1 MPPSILYLS
10 PCSPGRTFGQSL
22 RVAQVARALADLGKV
37 DLKVVKPEDW
47 LQEIPPGCG
56 VIDLE
61 RETARSAWRS
71 FRCAFDA
78 RFMGVDGLIARESDR
93 ASLGNLLS
101 QYDLVWVHSLRIAD
115 AFRLWKWP
123 RSVMDIDDIPSTYIR
138 TELENTGGSSR
149 RSRTRI
155 RWQAAKRRERLLGDR
170 FTAISVCSEADREYL
185 GLGQNVHV
193 IPNGFE
199 KPERLPPRRVAQPP
213 RFGFIGTME
222 FKPNAAGMRWFAAQC
237 WPRVKKLLPDA
248 RFRLIGTGSE
258 DFSTT
263 LGTDIDGLGYVDD
276 PAEEI
281 ATWSAMV
288 VPLQLGAGTRVKIAE
303 AFSRRCPIVS
313 TSLGAYGYNVEHERE
328 MLVANSA
335 QELADACLR
344 AARQPEE
351 AGRMAD
357 RAWSR
362 FLEEW
367 SWDAIQPRV
376 WSAAEACLRA
386 GS

>member
-1 MPPSILYLS
+1 M
-10 PCSPGRTFGQSL
+10 
-22 RVAQVARALADLGKV
+22 
-37 DLKVVKPEDW
+37 KPEDW

-56 VIDLE
+56 VINLE

-78 RFMGVDGLIARESDR
+78 RFMGVDGLIAREWTEHRWETSFP
-93 ASLGNLLS
+93 STILS
-101 QYDLVWVHSLRIAD
+101 WVHSLRIAD

-138 TELENTGGSSR
+138 TELENTGGAVDDPER
-149 RSRTRI
+149 GFAGKPRT
-155 RWQAAKRRERLLGDR
+155 ASERLLGDR
-170 FTAISVCSEADREYL
+170 FSAISVCSEADREYL

-263 LGTDIDGLGYVDD
+263 LGTDIDGPRVLWTKPCGK
-276 PAEEI
+276 EI

-288 VPLQLGAGTRVKIAE
+288 VPLQLGAGTPVKIAE

-313 TSLGAYGYNVEHERE
+313 TSFGCLGYNVEHERE

-335 QELADACLR
+335 QELATRCISAAAGVPEKPEGWPTACV
-344 AARQPEE
+344 AV
-351 AGRMAD
+351 
-357 RAWSR
+357 
-362 FLEEW
+362 LEEW
-367 SWDAIQPRV
+367 GWDAAPTAVV
-376 WSAAEACLRA
+376 WSVSEACLRA
-386 GS
+386 RS